1 MNVNMN
7 RIARATPGT
16 SGADLANLVNEAAL
30 LAARK
35 NKNQVEMEDFEDARD
50 KILMG
55 IARKSKVIPKKEK
68 EMTAYHESGHA
79 LLHYFL
85 KYADPLH
92 KVTIIPHGR
101 AGGVTFSLP
110 ENDARYKSK
119 GWLIDRIVIAM
130 GGYSAESLVYNETT
144 TGSMMD
150 IEQATNLARKM
161 VCEWGMSKKLGP
173 ISYGQKEE
181 PIFIGKEIARHKDYS
196 EETAQEIDNEI
207 KKIIEECLVK
217 SDNILKEN
225 REKLDLLANTLVEK
239 ETLDD
244 KEIQALLKIK
254 PLSKNDNSMND

>member
-1 MNVNMN
+1 
-7 RIARATPGT
+7 
-16 SGADLANLVNEAAL
+16 
-30 LAARK
+30 
-35 NKNQVEMEDFEDARD
+35 
-50 KILMG
+50 
-55 IARKSKVIPKKEK
+55 
-68 EMTAYHESGHA
+68 
-79 LLHYFL
+79 
-85 KYADPLH
+85 
-92 KVTIIPHGR
+92 
-101 AGGVTFSLP
+101 
-110 ENDARYKSK
+110 
-119 GWLIDRIVIAM
+119 
-130 GGYSAESLVYNETT
+130 
-144 TGSMMD
+144 
-150 IEQATNLARKM
+150 M